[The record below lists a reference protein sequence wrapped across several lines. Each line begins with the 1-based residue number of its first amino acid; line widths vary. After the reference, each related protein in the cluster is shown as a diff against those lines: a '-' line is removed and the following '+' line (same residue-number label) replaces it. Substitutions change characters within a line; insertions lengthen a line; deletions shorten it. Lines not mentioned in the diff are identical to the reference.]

1 MGKDKIQGMKK
12 ESIWYWSILTFIFI
26 AFMVLAYWFFK
37 SSYFPVVDAWIKTN
51 IVLYVVVLFI
61 YKSVGVLFPPI
72 PAGVITLASIPFLGW
87 FGAYMVDMVGSI
99 AGGMVAYWLGKK
111 YGKNILEKLFDTSTV
126 EKIVRTK
133 VKKGKEIEAVFM
145 FRVLLGSTI
154 LEAVYYGAGFL
165 KIPFGKFLI
174 GASLSHIA
182 VGVPSFILA
191 NNIFSGKNLVLTGI
205 LSVVALIFVLKTKGR
220 YFE

>member
-1 MGKDKIQGMKK
+1 MKK
-12 ESIWYWSILTFIFI
+12 DSIWYSTVLIVIFV
-26 AFMVLAYWFFK
+26 AFMATAYWFFK
-37 SSYFPVVDAWIKTN
+37 SPYFVVVDAWIKTN
-51 IVLYVVVLFI
+51 MVLYVSALFI
-61 YKSVGVLFPPI
+61 YKSIGVLFPPI
-72 PAGVITLASIPFLGW
+72 PAGVVTMASIPFLGW
-87 FGAYMVDMVGSI
+87 FVAYMVDMAGSI
-99 AGGMVAYWLGKK
+99 FGGMFAYWLGKK
-111 YGKNILEKLFDTSTV
+111 YGRKILKKIFSDSIV
-126 EKIVRTK
+126 NKIVKTK

-191 NNIFSGKNLVLTGI
+191 NNIFSGKNLILTGI
-205 LSVVALIFVLKTKGR
+205 LSVLALIFVLKTKGR

>member
-1 MGKDKIQGMKK
+1 MKK
-12 ESIWYWSILTFIFI
+12 GSVLYSLGLTLIF
-26 AFMVLAYWFFK
+26 VLSLGLIYWFFR
-37 SSYFPVVDAWIKTN
+37 SPYFSIVDTWIKSN
-51 IVLYVVVLFI
+51 LILYVSVLFI
-61 YKSVGVLFPPI
+61 YKAIGVLFPPI
-72 PAGVITLASIPFLGW
+72 PAGVVTMASIPFLGW
-87 FGAYMVDMVGSI
+87 LGAYMVDMAGSI
-99 AGGMVAYWLGKK
+99 FGGSIAYWLGRK
-111 YGKNILEKLFDTSTV
+111 YGRGILSKIFDGSTV
-126 EKIVRTK
+126 EKITRTK
-133 VKKGKEIEAVFM
+133 VKKGKEMEAVFM

-165 KIPFGKFLI
+165 RIPFGKFLI

-205 LSVVALIFVLKTKGR
+205 LSVLALIFVLKTKGR

>member
-1 MGKDKIQGMKK
+1 M
-12 ESIWYWSILTFIFI
+12 LF
-26 AFMVLAYWFFK
+26 AYLFFK
-37 SSYFPVVDAWIKTN
+37 SSYFPIVDAWIKTN
-51 IVLYVVVLFI
+51 IVLYVIALFI
-61 YKSVGVLFPPI
+61 YKSIGVLFPPI
-72 PAGVITLASIPFLGW
+72 PAGVVTLASIPFLGW

-99 AGGMVAYWLGKK
+99 FGGIIAYWLGKK
-111 YGKNILEKLFDTSTV
+111 YGKKILEKLFDASTI
-126 EKIVRTK
+126 EKIVKTK

-174 GASLSHIA
+174 GATLSHIL
-182 VGVPSFILA
+182 VGVPSFLLA
-191 NNIFSGKNLVLTGI
+191 NNIFSGKNIILTI
-205 LSVVALIFVLKTKGR
+205 VLSVVALIFVLKTKGR

>member
-1 MGKDKIQGMKK
+1 MKR
-12 ESIWYWSILTFIFI
+12 ESIWYWSVLTFIFV

-37 SSYFPVVDAWIKTN
+37 SSYFPIVDAWIKTN
-51 IVLYVVVLFI
+51 IILYVFALFI
-61 YKSVGVLFPPI
+61 YKSIGVLFPPI

-87 FGAYMVDMVGSI
+87 FGAYLVDMAGSI
-99 AGGMVAYWLGKK
+99 AGGMVAYSLGKK
-111 YGKNILEKLFDTSTV
+111 YGKKILKKLFNESIVD
-126 EKIVRTK
+126 KIVKTK
-133 VKKGKEIEAVFM
+133 IKKGKEIEAVFT

-174 GASLSHIA
+174 GASLSHIV

-205 LSVVALIFVLKTKGR
+205 LSIVALVFVLKTKGR